1 MCLEPISLVVFGS
14 LVFFFGLVKYFKRGE
29 RQRTRGILQ
38 PEYKDK
44 YYYSKEKGEEMGE
57 VANVNEIPV
66 KIRNHKYPA
75 KEHNLRVKDLLLN
88 RNPKLSKI
96 STAFFI
102 AGEELEGNKYC
113 DTNKDFR
120 QNRYFYHL
128 SGVDIPAS
136 AILFN
141 CSTDKL
147 TLFLPNIDEE
157 DVIWS
162 GMPLSLDEAMRVFD
176 IDEALYISD
185 LGKKFKELQDFA
197 IFTTDLDNV
206 HDENI
211 ARSLIPSDPN
221 FFYAMDETRAI
232 KDWYEIESIRKACQI
247 SDKSHLAVMSALPIE
262 LNELQIQAEFEYH
275 ATRQGGRSLGY
286 DPICCSGPACGTLHY
301 VKNSEDIKGK
311 HSILIDAGAEWRQY
325 TGDITRCFPT
335 SGKFTAEH
343 REVYETVL
351 DMQNQAMERIKPG
364 AKWDD
369 LHALT
374 HKVLIKHFLSM
385 GIFKKEFSEDEI
397 FKRRASCAFYPHGLG
412 HMLGLDVHDVGGNP
426 NYDDPDPMFR
436 YLRIRRPLKENM
448 VITNEPG
455 CYFNQFLIKEFLE
468 KHPERLEVVDMSVLK
483 RYMYVGGVRI
493 EDDIL
498 VTKDGYE
505 NLTGI
510 TSDPDEIEKIVQK
523 GLKKPRSG
531 FHVIV

>member
-1 MCLEPISLVVFGS
+1 MCIEPISLVVFVS
-14 LVFFFGLVKYFKRGE
+14 LVFFFGFVKYFKRREGLIKT
-29 RQRTRGILQ
+29 RTLQ
-38 PEYKDK
+38 PEYNDK
-44 YYYSKEKGEEMGE
+44 YPYSKGKEEEMSE
-57 VANVNEIPV
+57 LANVNDVPL
-66 KIRNHKYPA
+66 KIRKDKYPA
-75 KEHNLRVKDLLLN
+75 KEHNLRVKELLFE
-88 RNPKLSKI
+88 RNSRLSEGF
-96 STAFFI
+96 TAFFI

-113 DTNKDFR
+113 DTTREFR
-120 QNRYFYHL
+120 QNRYFYYL
-128 SGVDIPAS
+128 SGVDIPCS
-136 AILFN
+136 MLLFN

-157 DVIWS
+157 DVMWS

-176 IDEALYISD
+176 IDEALYISE
-185 LGKKFKELQDFA
+185 LESKFKELKDFT

-206 HDENI
+206 HNKNI
-211 ARSLIPSDPN
+211 EELLIPANPD
-221 FFYAMDETRAI
+221 FFYAMDETRVI
-232 KDWYEIESIRKACQI
+232 KDWHEIECIRKACQI
-247 SDKSHLAVMSALPIE
+247 SDNSHLAVMSALPIE
-262 LNELQIQAEFEYH
+262 LNELQMQAEFEYH

-301 VKNSEDIKGK
+301 IKNSEDIKGK

-325 TGDITRCFPT
+325 TSDITRCFPT
-335 SGKFTAEH
+335 SGKFTVEH

-351 DMQNQAMERIKPG
+351 DMQNQAMKQIKPG

-374 HKVLIKHFLSM
+374 HKILIRHFLSM

-426 NYDDPDPMFR
+426 NYDDSDPMFK
-436 YLRIRRPLKENM
+436 YLRIRRTLKENM
-448 VITNEPG
+448 VVTNEPG

-468 KHPERLEVVDMSVLK
+468 KHPERLELVDMNVLK
-483 RYMYVGGVRI
+483 KYMYVGGVRI

-505 NLTGI
+505 NLTSI
-510 TSDPDEIEKIVQK
+510 TSDPAEIERIVQK
-523 GLKKPRSG
+523 GLKKTRSA
-531 FHVIV
+531 FNVVV

>member
-1 MCLEPISLVVFGS
+1 M
-14 LVFFFGLVKYFKRGE
+14 
-29 RQRTRGILQ
+29 
-38 PEYKDK
+38 
-44 YYYSKEKGEEMGE
+44 
-57 VANVNEIPV
+57 
-66 KIRNHKYPA
+66 
-75 KEHNLRVKDLLLN
+75 LLN

-206 HDENI
+206 HDESI

-247 SDKSHLAVMSALPIE
+247 SDKSHLAVMSA
-262 LNELQIQAEFEYH
+262 
-275 ATRQGGRSLGY
+275 
-286 DPICCSGPACGTLHY
+286 
-301 VKNSEDIKGK
+301 
-311 HSILIDAGAEWRQY
+311 
-325 TGDITRCFPT
+325 FP
-335 SGKFTAEH
+335 S
-343 REVYETVL
+343 
-351 DMQNQAMERIKPG
+351 N
-364 AKWDD
+364 
-369 LHALT
+369 
-374 HKVLIKHFLSM
+374 
-385 GIFKKEFSEDEI
+385 
-397 FKRRASCAFYPHGLG
+397 
-412 HMLGLDVHDVGGNP
+412 
-426 NYDDPDPMFR
+426 
-436 YLRIRRPLKENM
+436 
-448 VITNEPG
+448 
-455 CYFNQFLIKEFLE
+455 
-468 KHPERLEVVDMSVLK
+468 
-483 RYMYVGGVRI
+483 
-493 EDDIL
+493 
-498 VTKDGYE
+498 
-505 NLTGI
+505 
-510 TSDPDEIEKIVQK
+510 
-523 GLKKPRSG
+523 
-531 FHVIV
+531 

>member
-1 MCLEPISLVVFGS
+1 MCLEPISLVVLGS
-14 LVFFFGLVKYFKRGE
+14 LVFYFGLVKYFRRIEGL
-29 RQRTRGILQ
+29 RTTAVLQ
-38 PEYKDK
+38 TEC
-44 YYYSKEKGEEMGE
+44 KEKKCCCSEQEEKMSE
-57 VANVNEIPV
+57 LANVNDVPM
-66 KIRNHKYPA
+66 KIRNHRYPA
-75 KEHNLRVKDLLLN
+75 KEHNLRVKDLLLT
-88 RNPKLSKI
+88 RNSRLSEG

-113 DTNKDFR
+113 DTTREFR

-136 AILFN
+136 ALLFN
-141 CSTDKL
+141 CNTDKL
-147 TLFLPNIDEE
+147 TLFLPDIDEE
-157 DVIWS
+157 DVMWS
-162 GMPLSLDEAMRVFD
+162 GMPLSLDEAVRTFD
-176 IDEALYISD
+176 VDEALYISD
-185 LGKKFKELQDFA
+185 LESKFKGLQNFT

-206 HDENI
+206 RNKDIEK
-211 ARSLIPSDPN
+211 LLTPSDPD
-221 FFYAMDETRAI
+221 FFYAMDETRVI
-232 KDWYEIESIRKACQI
+232 KDWYEIETIRKACQI

-262 LNELQIQAEFEYH
+262 LNELQLQAEFEYH

-311 HSILIDAGAEWRQY
+311 HSILIDAGAEWKQY
-325 TGDITRCFPT
+325 TSDITRCFPT
-335 SGKFTAEH
+335 SGKFTKEH
-343 REVYETVL
+343 REAYETVL
-351 DMQNQAMERIKPG
+351 DMQDQAMRQIKPG
-364 AKWDD
+364 ANWDD

-374 HKVLIKHFLSM
+374 HKVLIKHFLRM

-436 YLRIRRPLKENM
+436 YLRIRRTLKENM
-448 VITNEPG
+448 VVTNEPG
-455 CYFNQFLIKEFLE
+455 CYFNQFLIREFLE
-468 KHPERLEVVDMSVLK
+468 KYPERLELVDMDVLK
-483 RYMYVGGVRI
+483 KYMYVGGVRI

-498 VTKDGYE
+498 VTRDGYE

-510 TSDPDEIEKIVQK
+510 TSDPVEIERIVQK
-523 GLKKPRSG
+523 GLKKTRSG